1 MTRDL
6 LEKSK
11 EQRAKSL
18 QLNHVRDN
26 PPNLSPH
33 MWLDHILAASVLTST
48 GPHSNCPVTAG
59 VGNRTESSLSGTATH
74 HHTPGDVLLVGPRD
88 LLVVVAPPW
97 PHSLPLGSRTD
108 HRSRSGGLEP
118 QGFSEQTSAA
128 V

>member
-1 MTRDL
+1 M
-6 LEKSK
+6 S
-11 EQRAKSL
+11 
-18 QLNHVRDN
+18 QLYRVRDN
-26 PPNLSPH
+26 SPRCEHSPNLVTTRVAGSQ
-33 MWLDHILAASVLTST
+33 AGYFSVTSK

-118 QGFSEQTSAA
+118 QGFSE
-128 V
+128 